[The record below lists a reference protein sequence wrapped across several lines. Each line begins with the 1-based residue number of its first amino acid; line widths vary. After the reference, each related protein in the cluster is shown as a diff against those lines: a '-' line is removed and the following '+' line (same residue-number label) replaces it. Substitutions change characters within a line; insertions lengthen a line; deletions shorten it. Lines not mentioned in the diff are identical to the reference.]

1 MALPERLDVLG
12 TFDGALGFHSTRV
25 VDVLWLEQQ
34 DPDLLFGDGSVLDAL
49 RHDDDLARSDF
60 HLAVAEF
67 HGHPPPNHMEQLVLL
82 IVGVPQ
88 EFPLNLGELDVLA
101 VELGNDLWGPLILK
115 QTKLFGERN
124 GVHDGKVGDGPSWRE
139 CYLRRRAEHRPIDPV
154 MLKRMATLLGGSLAG
169 QLVTI
174 AAAFILTR
182 LYSPEAFAHLEMFAL
197 VTGIAAVLGTGK
209 YEQALMLPKAESE
222 ARVLFVAGQRAVGIT
237 VFVVFVLATLSA
249 SWVSTR
255 YGLEHWT
262 FVAYALPLFCAF
274 AAHAR
279 LMEYWHHRNAD
290 AGKVATAQ
298 AAGPLASEGVKLA
311 LAGPLSMTGL
321 VWGSAIG
328 IGIRW
333 ATMRRGLTDIVR
345 DTWAWHRVKDDT
357 VLADHRDYPTWVL
370 AGSAMNRLAQW
381 LHVLLIGATLGP
393 VLLGMMGLARRMIM
407 QPLSLLAT
415 SSAPVLFQGSTEVED
430 GAPLRA
436 LFLRALGAF
445 AVASALVWVVVML
458 APGHTTA
465 WLFGAE
471 WFGAMDVVRILTP
484 WFVLN
489 FMTAGL
495 GALFHRV
502 RKPRWIT
509 WLDGLHLLAVGLG
522 WYLGTIRPE
531 WFGGG
536 EWGALIGIVWAK
548 CIYYVLN
555 LAVLI
560 TAVLR
565 HGK

>member
-1 MALPERLDVLG
+1 
-12 TFDGALGFHSTRV
+12 
-25 VDVLWLEQQ
+25 
-34 DPDLLFGDGSVLDAL
+34 
-49 RHDDDLARSDF
+49 
-60 HLAVAEF
+60 
-67 HGHPPPNHMEQLVLL
+67 
-82 IVGVPQ
+82 
-88 EFPLNLGELDVLA
+88 
-101 VELGNDLWGPLILK
+101 
-115 QTKLFGERN
+115 
-124 GVHDGKVGDGPSWRE
+124 
-139 CYLRRRAEHRPIDPV
+139 
-154 MLKRMATLLGGSLAG
+154 MLKRMATLLGGSLTG

-209 YEQALMLPKAESE
+209 YEQALMLPKAGTE
-222 ARVLFVAGQRAVGIT
+222 ARVLFAAGQRSAAVTGL
-237 VFVVFVLATLSA
+237 VVFTLAVPSA
-249 SWVSTR
+249 SWVASC
-255 YGLEHWT
+255 YELAYWT
-262 FVAYALPLFCAF
+262 PIAYALPILCAL

-279 LMEYWHHRNAD
+279 LLEYWHHRKAD
-290 AGKVATAQ
+290 AGKVAAAQ
-298 AAGPLASEGVKLA
+298 ATGPLASEGVKLA
-311 LAGPLSMTGL
+311 LATPLATTGL
-321 VWGSAIG
+321 VWGASLGMAV
-328 IGIRW
+328 RW
-333 ATMRRGLTDIVR
+333 GMLRRGLSELVR
-345 DTWAWHRVKDDT
+345 EVWAWHRYKDDP
-357 VLADHRDYPTWVL
+357 VLDQYRDYPTWVL

-393 VLLGMMGLARRMIM
+393 VLLGMMGLARRMVM

-445 AVASALVWVVVML
+445 AGASFLVWTAVML
-458 APGHTTA
+458 APDGTTA

-471 WFGAMDVVRILTP
+471 WYDAMEVVRILTP

-522 WYLGTIRPE
+522 WYLGTVRPE

-536 EWGALIGIVWAK
+536 EWGALVGIVWAK
-548 CIYYVLN
+548 CGYYVLN
-555 LAVLI
+555 LAVLV
-560 TAVLR
+560 TAVMR

>member
-1 MALPERLDVLG
+1 
-12 TFDGALGFHSTRV
+12 
-25 VDVLWLEQQ
+25 
-34 DPDLLFGDGSVLDAL
+34 
-49 RHDDDLARSDF
+49 
-60 HLAVAEF
+60 
-67 HGHPPPNHMEQLVLL
+67 
-82 IVGVPQ
+82 
-88 EFPLNLGELDVLA
+88 
-101 VELGNDLWGPLILK
+101 
-115 QTKLFGERN
+115 
-124 GVHDGKVGDGPSWRE
+124 
-139 CYLRRRAEHRPIDPV
+139 

-197 VTGIAAVLGTGK
+197 ATGLAAVLGTGK
-209 YEQALMLPKAESE
+209 YEQALMLPKVDAD
-222 ARVLFVAGQRAVGIT
+222 ARVLFAAGQRAVGIT
-237 VFVVFVLATLSA
+237 VFVVFVLAVLTA
-249 SWVSTR
+249 PWVAR
-255 YGLEHWT
+255 AYELEQWT
-262 FVAYALPLFCAF
+262 VIAYALPLFCAF

-279 LMEYWHHRNAD
+279 LLEYWHHRNAV

-311 LAGPLSMTGL
+311 MAGPLSMTGL

-328 IGIRW
+328 IGVRW

-345 DTWAWHRVKDDT
+345 DTWAWHRVTDDT
-357 VLADHRDYPTWVL
+357 VLNAHRDYPTWVL
-370 AGSAMNRLAQW
+370 AGSAMNRLAQR

-393 VLLGMMGLARRMIM
+393 VLLGMMGLARRMVM

-445 AVASALVWVVVML
+445 VSASALVWSAVML
-458 APGHTTA
+458 APDNTTA
-465 WLFGAE
+465 WLFGEA
-471 WFGAMDVVRILTP
+471 WYGAMDVVRILTP

-522 WYLGTIRPE
+522 WALGTVYPE

-536 EWGALIGIVWAK
+536 EWGALMGIVWAK
-548 CIYYVLN
+548 CGYYVLN

-560 TAVLR
+560 TAVMR

>member
-1 MALPERLDVLG
+1 
-12 TFDGALGFHSTRV
+12 
-25 VDVLWLEQQ
+25 
-34 DPDLLFGDGSVLDAL
+34 
-49 RHDDDLARSDF
+49 
-60 HLAVAEF
+60 
-67 HGHPPPNHMEQLVLL
+67 
-82 IVGVPQ
+82 
-88 EFPLNLGELDVLA
+88 
-101 VELGNDLWGPLILK
+101 
-115 QTKLFGERN
+115 
-124 GVHDGKVGDGPSWRE
+124 
-139 CYLRRRAEHRPIDPV
+139 

-174 AAAFILTR
+174 VAAFILTR

-197 VTGIAAVLGTGK
+197 VTGITAVLGTGK
-209 YEQALMLPKAESE
+209 FEQALMLPKAESE
-222 ARVLFVAGQRAVGIT
+222 ARVLFAAGQRAVGIT
-237 VFVVFVLATLSA
+237 VFVVFVFATLSA
-249 SWVSTR
+249 PWVSTR

-279 LMEYWHHRNAD
+279 LLEYWHHRNAD

-328 IGIRW
+328 IGVRW

-345 DTWAWHRVKDDT
+345 ETWAWHRVKDDA
-357 VLADHRDYPTWVL
+357 VLHEHRDYPTWVL
-370 AGSAMNRLAQW
+370 AGSGMNRLAQW

-393 VLLGMMGLARRMIM
+393 VLLGMMGLARRMVM

-430 GAPLRA
+430 GGPLRA

-445 AVASALVWVVVML
+445 AAAAALLWTAVML
-458 APGHTTA
+458 APDGTTA

-471 WFGAMDVVRILTP
+471 WYGAMDVVRILTP

-509 WLDGLHLLAVGLG
+509 WLDGLHLMAVGLG
-522 WYLGTIRPE
+522 WALGTLHPE

-536 EWGALIGIVWAK
+536 EWGALVGIVWAK
-548 CIYYVLN
+548 CGYYVLN
-555 LAVLI
+555 LAVLV

-565 HGK
+565 HGP